1 MEENKKI
8 EYDLQTKEVSDEIVR
23 ALIVERKRQGL
34 TQQRIA
40 DDTGMKTSNVTRF
53 ESCKYTPTLEVLTR
67 YADALGKKLRIELVD
82 KELFIQKGN

>member
-1 MEENKKI
+1 MKEMKKI
-8 EYDLQTKEVSDEIVR
+8 EYDLRTKEVSDGIVQ
-23 ALIVERKRQGL
+23 ALVVERKRQGF

-53 ESCKYTPTLEVLTR
+53 ESCKYTPTLDVLSR

-82 KELFIQKGN
+82 KEL

>member
-1 MEENKKI
+1 MKEIKKI
-8 EYDLQTKEVSDEIVR
+8 EYDLQTKEVSNGIVQ
-23 ALIVERKRQGL
+23 ALVVERKRQGF
-34 TQQRIA
+34 TQQKIA

-82 KELFIQKGN
+82 KEL

>member
-1 MEENKKI
+1 MKEIMKI
-8 EYDLQTKEVSDEIVR
+8 EYDLQTKEVSNGIVQ
-23 ALIVERKRQGL
+23 ALVVERKRQGF
-34 TQQRIA
+34 TQQKIA

-82 KELFIQKGN
+82 KEL

>member
-1 MEENKKI
+1 MKEIKKI
-8 EYDLQTKEVSDEIVR
+8 EYDLQTKEVSNGIVQ
-23 ALIVERKRQGL
+23 ALVVERKRQGF

-40 DDTGMKTSNVTRF
+40 DNTGMKTSNVTRF

-82 KELFIQKGN
+82 KEL

>member
-1 MEENKKI
+1 MKEMKKI
-8 EYDLQTKEVSDEIVR
+8 EYNLQTKEVSNGIVQ
-23 ALIVERKRQGL
+23 ALVVERKRQGF
-34 TQQRIA
+34 TQQKIA

-82 KELFIQKGN
+82 KEL

>member
-1 MEENKKI
+1 MKEMKKI
-8 EYDLQTKEVSDEIVR
+8 EYDLQTKEVSNGIVQ
-23 ALIVERKRQGL
+23 ALVVERKRQGF
-34 TQQRIA
+34 TQQKIA

-82 KELFIQKGN
+82 KEL

>member
-1 MEENKKI
+1 MKKI
-8 EYDLQTKEVSDEIVR
+8 EYDLQTKEVSNGIIQ
-23 ALIVERKRQGL
+23 ALVVERKRQGF
-34 TQQRIA
+34 TQQKIA

-82 KELFIQKGN
+82 KEL

>member
-1 MEENKKI
+1 MKEVQKI
-8 EYDLQTKEVSDEIVR
+8 EYDLHTKEVSDGIVQ
-23 ALIVERKRQGL
+23 ALVVERKRQGF

-53 ESCKYTPTLEVLTR
+53 ESCKYTPTLDVLTR

-82 KELFIQKGN
+82 KEL